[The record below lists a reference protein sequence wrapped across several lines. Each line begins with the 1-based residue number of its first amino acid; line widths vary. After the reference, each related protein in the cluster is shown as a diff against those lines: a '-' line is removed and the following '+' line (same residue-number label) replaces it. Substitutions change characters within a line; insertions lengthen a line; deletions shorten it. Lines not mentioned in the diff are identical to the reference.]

1 LFQCAVQASVSHSL
15 STRHAASISS
25 ILKYTNQT
33 PPLRLLRS
41 AKNKGPQRAAIDKIV
56 VSLRRSTP
64 HLISFPQNLDADMLF
79 DESGTTS
86 DGDHPDPNFRYAFCR
101 KPSAAFVMGILV
113 TMASW
118 NPRDFDQGGCS
129 DYQPTMQYIQISEG
143 PKIRRFGAIFPEHR
157 LHCPPSAS
165 QFLVP
170 CFLVL
175 RSMVPLS
182 LIAIHSVH
190 P

>member
-1 LFQCAVQASVSHSL
+1 MFQCAVQASVSHSL

-118 NPRDFDQGGCS
+118 NPRDFDQGGLLRLS
-129 DYQPTMQYIQISEG
+129 ADY
-143 PKIRRFGAIFPEHR
+143 AIYPDLRKTQDQEIWGDLPRAQTVLQVHHNFS
-157 LHCPPSAS
+157 CPAFWSFAPWC
-165 QFLVP
+165 P
-170 CFLVL
+170 C
-175 RSMVPLS
+175 P
-182 LIAIHSVH
+182 
-190 P
+190 